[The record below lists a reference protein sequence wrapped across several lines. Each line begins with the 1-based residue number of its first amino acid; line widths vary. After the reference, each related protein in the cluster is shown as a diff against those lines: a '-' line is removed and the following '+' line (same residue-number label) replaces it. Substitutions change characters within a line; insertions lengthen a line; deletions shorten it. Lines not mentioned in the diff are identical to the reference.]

1 MSMEEIIEKKMEE
14 VTQGTEPAEEQEE
27 TIERPFTLR
36 KLKDAD
42 LFPLLK
48 IFRKCGLKDFKDV
61 LQEATSA
68 GNEDDGSMESHLESI
83 GIGAMLSMADVV
95 IQNIG
100 GTAKDDIYIFII
112 EHCTYGTESYCAGGC
127 SGDSRTDS
135 YRRCTIS
142 KLGCGQSRISAIWCG
157 SPNGMDKYK
166 NRYRGCLGFHIN
178 QDTGGV

>member
-61 LQEATSA
+61 LQQRART
-68 GNEDDGSMESHLESI
+68 
-83 GIGAMLSMADVV
+83 
-95 IQNIG
+95 
-100 GTAKDDIYIFII
+100 GTAVAYNEFRAPSA
-112 EHCTYGTESYCAGGC
+112 C
-127 SGDSRTDS
+127 
-135 YRRCTIS
+135 
-142 KLGCGQSRISAIWCG
+142 ISARAG
-157 SPNGMDKYK
+157 LK
-166 NRYRGCLGFHIN
+166 
-178 QDTGGV
+178 

>member
-100 GTAKDDIYIFII
+100 GTAKDDI
-112 EHCTYGTESYCAGGC
+112 
-127 SGDSRTDS
+127 
-135 YRRCTIS
+135 RRS
-142 KLGCGQSRISAIWCG
+142 SSQKKMGR
-157 SPNGMDKYK
+157 K
-166 NRYRGCLGFHIN
+166 
-178 QDTGGV
+178 

>member
-100 GTAKDDIYIFII
+100 GTAKDDIYAF
-112 EHCTYGTESYCAGGC
+112 YSDLSGT
-127 SGDSRTDS
+127 
-135 YRRCTIS
+135 
-142 KLGCGQSRISAIWCG
+142 Q
-157 SPNGMDKYK
+157 
-166 NRYRGCLGFHIN
+166 
-178 QDTGGV
+178 

>member
-68 GNEDDGSMESHLESI
+68 GNEDDESAQCFRWL
-83 GIGAMLSMADVV
+83 ML
-95 IQNIG
+95 
-100 GTAKDDIYIFII
+100 
-112 EHCTYGTESYCAGGC
+112 
-127 SGDSRTDS
+127 
-135 YRRCTIS
+135 
-142 KLGCGQSRISAIWCG
+142 
-157 SPNGMDKYK
+157 
-166 NRYRGCLGFHIN
+166 
-178 QDTGGV
+178 